1 MKPLIFLCVVA
12 GAALVYLMSEASANT
27 TAFAQN
33 LDLLLGVSGGLALG
47 LMALIGYQLLT
58 LRRKLRERVFGSKLT
73 LRLMVVFAL
82 MALIP
87 GGLVYAIS
95 FQFLQRSIESWFDVR
110 VDESLKGGINLAFGA
125 MQNSLKELGDKADI
139 MAQSL
144 ATSQAIEAAS
154 LNRLREQHGIEEAT
168 LLTAR
173 GRVIAQAGAEP
184 VSLMPDNLPG
194 PNQLRQVR
202 TQQRV
207 PSIEDIPERGL
218 YLRVLVA
225 VNVLTIADDMRI
237 LQVLQRVP
245 PAIARDA
252 KLVEAGY
259 KDYQELVFARVG
271 LKRIFGITLTLAMLL
286 TLFSALA
293 LAFVLSEKLS
303 APLSALA
310 EATRAIAKGD
320 YSKLNPV
327 KSRDEFG
334 VLTQS
339 FNTMTRQIADATEAM
354 ERNQQMLENSKTY
367 LESILSKLTSG
378 VLTFDERL
386 YVKTMN
392 GAAHDILGVPGGSFH
407 GLKLADWPRHVQAA
421 APFAE
426 IALRHFASSG
436 MRQWEEQMEYRRAD
450 GPRTLLLRG
459 TRLGQHGEN
468 GYVVVFDD
476 ITHLIQAQRDAAWG
490 EVARRL
496 AHEIKNPL
504 TPIQLSAERLQ
515 HKLHD
520 KLPEQDAEMLKRA
533 TGTIVNHVAALKGM
547 VDDFTQYAHA
557 SRMSARAVNL
567 NELVREVLVL
577 YESMGVAIEP
587 RLADNVPQ
595 IYADPS
601 MLRQVLHNL
610 FQNAIDALTGVD
622 NPRILVTTS
631 QGTGGVLLTVRDNG
645 TGIAEGVMGRIFEPY
660 VTTKPKGTGLGL
672 AIVKKIVDEH
682 HGRILVENVKP
693 HGANVSIV
701 LPSKAA

>member
-252 KLVEAGY
+252 KLV
-259 KDYQELVFARVG
+259 
-271 LKRIFGITLTLAMLL
+271 
-286 TLFSALA
+286 
-293 LAFVLSEKLS
+293 
-303 APLSALA
+303 
-310 EATRAIAKGD
+310 
-320 YSKLNPV
+320 
-327 KSRDEFG
+327 
-334 VLTQS
+334 
-339 FNTMTRQIADATEAM
+339 
-354 ERNQQMLENSKTY
+354 
-367 LESILSKLTSG
+367 
-378 VLTFDERL
+378 
-386 YVKTMN
+386 
-392 GAAHDILGVPGGSFH
+392 
-407 GLKLADWPRHVQAA
+407 
-421 APFAE
+421 
-426 IALRHFASSG
+426 
-436 MRQWEEQMEYRRAD
+436 
-450 GPRTLLLRG
+450 
-459 TRLGQHGEN
+459 
-468 GYVVVFDD
+468 
-476 ITHLIQAQRDAAWG
+476 
-490 EVARRL
+490 
-496 AHEIKNPL
+496 
-504 TPIQLSAERLQ
+504 
-515 HKLHD
+515 
-520 KLPEQDAEMLKRA
+520 
-533 TGTIVNHVAALKGM
+533 
-547 VDDFTQYAHA
+547 
-557 SRMSARAVNL
+557 
-567 NELVREVLVL
+567 
-577 YESMGVAIEP
+577 
-587 RLADNVPQ
+587 
-595 IYADPS
+595 
-601 MLRQVLHNL
+601 
-610 FQNAIDALTGVD
+610 
-622 NPRILVTTS
+622 
-631 QGTGGVLLTVRDNG
+631 
-645 TGIAEGVMGRIFEPY
+645 
-660 VTTKPKGTGLGL
+660 
-672 AIVKKIVDEH
+672 
-682 HGRILVENVKP
+682 
-693 HGANVSIV
+693 
-701 LPSKAA
+701 